1 MRIISRWTLD
11 LGWVLEH
18 EFFPLAGGSW
28 LYHPA
33 KECVVWKMFFAAFD
47 CPRTGWEGHVWHT
60 PPIILERNCFADL
73 AHWLGWQ
80 FVARIFFL
88 CGLCLAQEYTTNA
101 IFWVGAYVVSKLAMM
116 IWPDLGLIG
125 YWNGLALVWSMSI
138 HTVEPR
144 KPRLPG
150 TGIVLVIFGLRQ
162 VMVGILIRKHMEATS
177 INQSIPRQSSPM
189 WYWYHYQSMSH
200 YHYHQSMV
208 PV

>member
-80 FVARIFFL
+80 FVARFFFVRAMFGTRIYNKCYIL
-88 CGLCLAQEYTTNA
+88 GRGICGVYLPWWY
-101 IFWVGAYVVSKLAMM
+101 
-116 IWPDLGLIG
+116 GLI
-125 YWNGLALVWSMSI
+125 LVWLVTGMAWHWFDPCLSI
-138 HTVEPR
+138 LWSR
-144 KPRLPG
+144 G
-150 TGIVLVIFGLRQ
+150 
-162 VMVGILIRKHMEATS
+162 
-177 INQSIPRQSSPM
+177 NQGFLEQA
-189 WYWYHYQSMSH
+189 
-200 YHYHQSMV
+200 
-208 PV
+208 